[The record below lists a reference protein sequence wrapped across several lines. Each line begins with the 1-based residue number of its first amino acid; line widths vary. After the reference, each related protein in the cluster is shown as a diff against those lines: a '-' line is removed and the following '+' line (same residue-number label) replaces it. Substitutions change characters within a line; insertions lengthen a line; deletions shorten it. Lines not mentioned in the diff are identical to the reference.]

1 MRSFA
6 HLSVLASVAAAQDSA
21 VIFNLFQLESTL
33 TAIGSDASATT
44 YKNSCPSG
52 AVGISAVPS
61 DLIQNV
67 EAMPTPAPT
76 AAARLRRQDE
86 SSSDIEDY
94 TFCETYTLIQG
105 PSTYEMHLT
114 DPLPGAWTLDMAC
127 KWQGGAIT
135 AADLTCTVTQ
145 SGSIRGNGGSG
156 VTTSVVSSS
165 ELSDMEA
172 FHTVAIVSAS
182 GGSSSPTASA
192 SQTASGSGAALPSGS
207 ASGSGAAGSRS
218 TGHAPAAAIPT
229 GAVAFVGG
237 AAGVFAAALA
247 L

>member
-1 MRSFA
+1 MRASIY
-6 HLSVLASVAAAQDSA
+6 LGLLASVSA
-21 VIFNLFQLESTL
+21 VQDTAVVFNLFQLESTL

-61 DLIQNV
+61 ELRDN
-67 EAMPTPAPT
+67 AGATPTPAPT
-76 AAARLRRQDE
+76 AAARLRRQDQ

-94 TFCETYTLIQG
+94 TFCEPYTLVQG

-114 DPLPGAWTLDMAC
+114 DPSPGAWTLDMAC
-127 KWQGGAIT
+127 KWQGAIT
-135 AADLTCTVTQ
+135 AADLTCTVSQ
-145 SGSIRGNGGSG
+145 SGSIPGPGATG
-156 VTTSVVSSS
+156 VTTSVVSST

-172 FHTVAIVSAS
+172 FQTVAVVSAS
-182 GGSSSPTASA
+182 GGSGSPAASA
-192 SQTASGSGAALPSGS
+192 SQTASGSGTALPSGS
-207 ASGSGAAGSRS
+207 ASGSDAAGSRS
-218 TGHAPAAAIPT
+218 TGLAPAVALPT

-237 AAGVFAAALA
+237 AAGIFAAALA